1 MQNATSTSAPLR
13 ALLVDDE
20 AVIRHALRRFF
31 QRQGWTVDDV
41 ENGGQA
47 LDLLLAADGP
57 QYDVI
62 ISDLR
67 MPEISG
73 MDLYERLAAERPA
86 LLGRLILSTG
96 DSVSPEASEFLR
108 RSACPVLNKPFE
120 LAELRAM
127 VGRMITP
134 TA

>member
-1 MQNATSTSAPLR
+1 MQNATSTPAPLR

-20 AVIRHALRRFF
+20 PVIRHALRRFF
-31 QRQGWTVDDV
+31 QRQGWTVDDA

-47 LDLLLAADGP
+47 LDLLFAADGP
-57 QYDVI
+57 RYDVI

-67 MPEISG
+67 MPDISG

-127 VGRMITP
+127 VGRMIAP
-134 TA
+134 PA